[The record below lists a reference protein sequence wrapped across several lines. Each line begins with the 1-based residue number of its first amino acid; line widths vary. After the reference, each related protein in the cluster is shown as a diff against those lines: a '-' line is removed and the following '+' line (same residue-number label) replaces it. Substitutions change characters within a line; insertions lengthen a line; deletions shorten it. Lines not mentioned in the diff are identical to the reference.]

1 MSTLFLRHPE
11 ETDLALF
18 AGGELGPLARWRIE
32 GHLSGCAAC
41 RQAVG
46 EFFELRSRAMDLAE
60 LPALDW
66 SQIAA
71 RIHRRVEQERESSRS
86 SFRGL
91 TLWRPAWSLAL
102 ALLVLLGSGAYVT
115 YQRVLPGR
123 AGSGAV
129 QLDATADAVELRV
142 GERQVLTLMNTAQNE
157 TQVHR
162 RVSADA
168 VSARYLDADT
178 GNITVNNVYV
188 Q

>member
-1 MSTLFLRHPE
+1 MRHPE

-32 GHLSGCAAC
+32 GHLNGCAPC

-46 EFFELRSRAMDLAE
+46 EFFEQRSRVMDLGE

-66 SQIAA
+66 GVMAA
-71 RIHRRVEQERESSRS
+71 QIHRRAERQRESSRL
-86 SFRGL
+86 SFRAIA
-91 TLWRPAWSLAL
+91 LWRPAWGLAVT
-102 ALLVLLGSGAYVT
+102 LLVLLGSGIYVT
-115 YQRVLPGR
+115 YQHGLPGR
-123 AGSGAV
+123 TGAGAV
-129 QLDATADAVELRV
+129 RLDATARAVELRV
-142 GERQVLTLMNTAQNE
+142 GERQVLTLMNTAQKE
-157 TQVHR
+157 TQVQW

-178 GNITVNNVYV
+178 GNITVNNVYA